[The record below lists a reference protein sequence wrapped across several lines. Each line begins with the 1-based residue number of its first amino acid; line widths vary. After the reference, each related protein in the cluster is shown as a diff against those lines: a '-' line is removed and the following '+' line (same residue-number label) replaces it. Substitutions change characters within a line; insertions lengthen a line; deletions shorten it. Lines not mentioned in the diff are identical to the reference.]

1 MTRLLAALLCAAT
14 LAGCA
19 IQAPTYQAA
28 VDNVESLRRGQLK
41 PMQVGAVSAAPGLAT
56 AASISLRG
64 NSMTSPVGSGYAD
77 YLATA
82 LRQELELAK
91 LLDPKASIEVSSVLL
106 KNDIAAAGISTNSG
120 EIEARFTVK
129 RDGAV
134 RYEATK
140 SATLSWESSF
150 VGAIAIPAAQQN
162 YPRLVQK
169 LLTELFTDAAFVAA
183 CK

>member
-1 MTRLLAALLCAAT
+1 MKRFLPALLCLTA

-19 IQAPTYQAA
+19 IQAPTYQPSI
-28 VDNVESLRRGQLK
+28 DNVETLRRAQVK
-41 PMQVGAVSAAPGLAT
+41 PMQVGAASAAPGLSTAT
-56 AASISLRG
+56 SISLRG
-64 NSMTSPVGSGYAD
+64 NPMSSPVGSGYAD
-77 YLATA
+77 YLAAA

-91 LLDPKASIEVSSVLL
+91 LLDPKATIEVSSVLL
-106 KNDIAAAGISTNSG
+106 KNDIAAGGVSTSSG
-120 EIEARFTVK
+120 EIAARFTVK

-140 SATLSWESSF
+140 SANLSWDSSF

-162 YPRLVQK
+162 YPRLVHR
-169 LLTELFTDAAFVAA
+169 LLADLFTDAAFVAA